1 MEAAMTTATTR
12 SPAAPLEAS
21 PTGASASPQAATTTT
36 QRSGQLAPDRVAG
49 TGRGPLAPRFLFPL
63 IDGVLGTRP
72 ATVLEVRAETP
83 TISRLRL
90 ERPAGFHHDPGQ
102 HAVLRLHT
110 DQGPDLRPLSIASP
124 PDADELEFATRIGP
138 SAYKQAFAA
147 LQGGDRVK
155 VSRPMGSFR
164 LDPTRPAVMV
174 SGGIGITPLHSM
186 LTAAAASGH
195 SAPIRLLFSN
205 RTTEEIP
212 FRFELDQ
219 LARRHPGL
227 RITWVLSASAAGAP
241 SGDVLAGRI
250 EVGHLREQLRQ
261 LPDAVFYL
269 TGPAAMVDDLTGML
283 RRIGLPSSQLRRS
296 RQTMPLSR

>member
-1 MEAAMTTATTR
+1 MT
-12 SPAAPLEAS
+12 
-21 PTGASASPQAATTTT
+21 QA
-36 QRSGQLAPDRVAG
+36 SGQLAPDPIAV
-49 TGRGPLAPRFLFPL
+49 TGRRPVAPRFAFPF
-63 IDGVLGTRP
+63 IDSLLGARP

-83 TISRLRL
+83 TIMRLRL
-90 ERPAGFHHDPGQ
+90 EPPPGFHHHPGQ

-138 SAYKQAFAA
+138 SAYKRAFAA
-147 LQGGDRVK
+147 LEGGDQVK

-174 SGGIGITPLHSM
+174 SGGIGITPLRSM

-195 SAPIRLLFSN
+195 HAPIRLLFSN
-205 RTTEEIP
+205 RTVEEIP
-212 FRFELDQ
+212 FRLELDQ
-219 LARRHPGL
+219 LARRHLDL
-227 RITWVLSASAAGAP
+227 RITWVVSASATGAP
-241 SGDVLAGRI
+241 SSDVLAGRI
-250 EVGHLREQLRQ
+250 EADHLREQLRQ

-269 TGPAAMVDDLTGML
+269 TGPAAMVDDLTAML
-283 RRIGLPSSQLRRS
+283 RRIGLPSSELRRS

>member
-1 MEAAMTTATTR
+1 
-12 SPAAPLEAS
+12 
-21 PTGASASPQAATTTT
+21 
-36 QRSGQLAPDRVAG
+36 
-49 TGRGPLAPRFLFPL
+49 
-63 IDGVLGTRP
+63 
-72 ATVLEVRAETP
+72 
-83 TISRLRL
+83 
-90 ERPAGFHHDPGQ
+90 
-102 HAVLRLHT
+102 
-110 DQGPDLRPLSIASP
+110 
-124 PDADELEFATRIGP
+124 
-138 SAYKQAFAA
+138 
-147 LQGGDRVK
+147 VK
-155 VSRPMGSFR
+155 VSRPMGSLR

-174 SGGIGITPLHSM
+174 SGGIGITPLRNI
-186 LTAAAASGH
+186 LGAAANSGH
-195 SAPIRLLFSN
+195 NAPIRLLFSN
-205 RTTEEIP
+205 RTAEEIP

-283 RRIGLPSSQLRRS
+283 RRIGLPGSQLRRS

>member
-1 MEAAMTTATTR
+1 MTTATTR
-12 SPAAPLEAS
+12 RPAAPLEAS
-21 PTGASASPQAATTTT
+21 PAGTSAWPQAATTTT

-83 TISRLRL
+83 TILRLRL

-174 SGGIGITPLHSM
+174 SGGIGITPLRSM

-205 RTTEEIP
+205 RTAEEIP
-212 FRFELDQ
+212 FRVELDR
-219 LARRHPGL
+219 LARRHTGL

-269 TGPAAMVDDLTGML
+269 TGPAAMVGDLTGML
-283 RRIGLPSSQLRRS
+283 RRIGLPGSQLRRS